1 MHDHQY
7 TNMGNSIQEI
17 LGKTW
22 DETKEQ
28 YIGEVGR

>member
-22 DETKEQ
+22 DEISKQ
-28 YIGEVGR
+28 VK